1 MNEFQHM
8 PITEALYSRGAQIR
22 RERDAKKKRRPP
34 RVHKTFVFQA
44 IPEETMRKLARRY
57 PKVRRYLP

>member
-1 MNEFQHM
+1 M

-34 RVHKTFVFQA
+34 RVHKQLVFQQ
-44 IPEETMRKLARRY
+44 IPEETLRKLARKF
-57 PKVRRYLP
+57 PKVRKYLP